1 MPVENR
7 DKIQAVQRMQEYII
21 GHADTEI
28 DMDELAAASGYSRF
42 HASRL
47 FKQYIG
53 QTPSDYIRAVRLS
66 HAAENLRDT
75 GERVLDTALNA
86 SFESHDGFTRA
97 FSKQFGIGPA
107 AYQRETPPISLFTYY
122 PVTHA
127 FLHYKKRNDNE
138 MSKATGPATVT
149 VQAIDRPARKLMIL
163 RSQKAEDYM
172 SFCGEMGCD
181 WEGMMNSVAE
191 KFDNAALLELPKH
204 LVTAGTSAFVAGIE
218 IPADY
223 TKPIPENMEVLELPA
238 CKMLYFRGSPYENE
252 DDFCEA
258 IEIVTEAMRNYKPEE
273 YGFSYAFDLAPR
285 FNFGASAAGG
295 AKMAVPV
302 EESK

>member
-1 MPVENR
+1 MENG
-7 DKIQAVQRMQEYII
+7 DKIQAVMRMQEYIVQNA
-21 GHADTEI
+21 GTEI

-42 HASRL
+42 YASRL
-47 FKQYIG
+47 FKQYTG

-66 HAAENLRDT
+66 HAAENLRDSS
-75 GERVLDTALNA
+75 ERVVDIALDA

-107 AYQRETPPISLFTYY
+107 AYQKTTPAISLFTYY
-122 PVTHA
+122 PITHA
-127 FLHYKKRNDNE
+127 LLHYKKRNDNK
-138 MSKATGPATVT
+138 MSKAKVPTTVT

-163 RSQKAEDYM
+163 RSKKAGDYM

-204 LVTAGTSAFVAGIE
+204 LVTPGTSAFVAGIE
-218 IPADY
+218 IPAGY
-223 TKPIPENMEVLELPA
+223 AKPIPESMEVLELPA
-238 CKMLYFRGSPYENE
+238 CKMLYFRGAPYENE
-252 DDFCEA
+252 EDFCEA
-258 IEIVTEAMRNYKPEE
+258 IEIVAEAMQSYKPGE
-273 YGFSYAFDLAPR
+273 YGFSYAFELAPR
-285 FNFGASAAGG
+285 FNFGASATNG

-302 EESK
+302 VETI